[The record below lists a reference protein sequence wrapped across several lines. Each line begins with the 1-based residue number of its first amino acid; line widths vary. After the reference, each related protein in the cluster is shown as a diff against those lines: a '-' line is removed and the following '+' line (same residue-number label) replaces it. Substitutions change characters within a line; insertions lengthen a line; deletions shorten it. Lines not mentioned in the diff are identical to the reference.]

1 MFNSLLA
8 GIISSTV
15 QLTGIT
21 ASVAVANCFA
31 LYAILL
37 GYSAVKLNSL
47 QYKFDHNSV
56 AYTRTCHDCCVIT
69 EATLLGTLQLY
80 LLFTSCILPVLVPQ
94 DHSRFTPL
102 APCSRLAPPCSSP
115 WTASPPPPS
124 SRSGGLPRPSSSPK
138 VLLSHM
144 LYQTIF
150 SSPPL

>member
-80 LLFTSCILPVLVPQ
+80 LLFTSCSLPVMEFLVPQ
-94 DHSRFTPL
+94 DHSRFASP
-102 APCSRLAPPCSSP
+102 ARCSRLAPQCSSP
-115 WTASPPPPS
+115 WTAAPPLAS
-124 SRSGGLPRPSSSPK
+124 LRGGGLPRPSSSPQ
-138 VLLSHM
+138 VLLK
-144 LYQTIF
+144 
-150 SSPPL
+150 PP